1 MKKLLWIVLCVV
13 AFIITFVVFFVIG
26 IVVPTAKYAEPL
38 NVAWNE
44 DVGDIIPDLKYGEWE
59 DTAYDLYIPKK
70 LNEEKEV
77 SLILFIHGGS
87 FTAGDK
93 ADEDMWC
100 KFYASKGYITA
111 TIKYSL
117 MAEGSDA
124 SINMMN
130 EQILSCVEAIK
141 AECAKK
147 GYDIKQMALSGQS
160 AGGCLAM
167 LYAYSQA
174 DTSPIPVKFVFQQ
187 TGPASFHIEHWG
199 GTEDDAEEVAK
210 SAAGSTGK
218 EITAEMVADRSYRE
232 LVDAISPASL
242 VNENTVPT
250 LCAYGPNDKIVP
262 IGIKFVLFEQFD
274 KYGVTYDFI
283 NFENSGHGMMND
295 PDRQKE
301 FVEKSLEYCDRYF
314 E

>member
-1 MKKLLWIVLCVV
+1 MKKLLWCLLYVAVFIFTFV
-13 AFIITFVVFFVIG
+13 AFFSIG
-26 IVVPTAKYAEPL
+26 IAVPASRYAKPL
-38 NVAWNE
+38 NVEWND
-44 DVGDIIPDLKYGEWE
+44 DVGEMIADLKYGEWK
-59 DTAYDLYIPKK
+59 DTSYDLYIPKQF
-70 LNEEKEV
+70 NEEKETA
-77 SLILFIHGGS
+77 LILFVHGGS
-87 FTAGDK
+87 FTSGDK

-100 KFYASKGYITA
+100 KFYTSKGYITA
-111 TIKYSL
+111 TINYSL
-117 MAEGSDA
+117 ISESSDA
-124 SINMMN
+124 NINMMN
-130 EQILSCVEAIK
+130 EQMLSCVEAIK
-141 AECAKK
+141 GECEKR
-147 GYDIKQMALSGQS
+147 GYEIKQMALSGQS

-199 GTEDDAEEVAK
+199 GTEEDSKAVAK
-210 SAAGSTGK
+210 SAAGWTGK

-250 LCAYGPNDKIVP
+250 LCAYGPKDKIVP